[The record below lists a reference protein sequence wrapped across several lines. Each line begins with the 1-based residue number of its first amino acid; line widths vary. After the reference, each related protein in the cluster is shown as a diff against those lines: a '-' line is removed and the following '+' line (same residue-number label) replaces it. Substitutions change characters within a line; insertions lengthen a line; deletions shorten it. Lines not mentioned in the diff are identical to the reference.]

1 MKQFLLAVLVLLWG
15 FDSFAEPL
23 PPEIENCIT
32 DSECEEAARI
42 LCAAGHDEWCIEVED
57 E

>member
-42 LCAAGHDEWCIEVED
+42 LCAAGHDEWCLEVED